1 MRLSGF
7 DSNIKYRNGPE
18 NVEAERSCE
27 GIPNEDLQNYCIDI
41 NNNPSQ
47 SMWKKR
53 ISLNV

>member
-41 NNNPSQ
+41 DNNPSQ
-47 SMWKKR
+47 SIWKKR